1 MKRDA
6 ILVLIFSAFP
16 LLFSFTQNP
25 EYTLYI
31 NSNGIEKSLTLG
43 YHPFA
48 TDGIDTALGEIN
60 LIRDSVYLIQ
70 HYLLAKILDLDVVGV
85 ALYMF

>member
-48 TDGIDTALGEIN
+48 TDGI
-60 LIRDSVYLIQ
+60 Q